1 MQRLLTTDQH
11 CLLDQVFSLASLT
24 RSLSKLV
31 NGNVWLSIMAITLH
45 DHIILHLNSFEY
57 YLCKSNVTKRVQT
70 PKWKLVLLMDEENC
84 WIVFFFSVSFLQTS
98 LVAIYTNSQLF
109 LSYSL
114 QASCKYLTFY
124 ICDSQQHLS
133 YRLSWASLI
142 TVPFYRQPWFGMTL
156 FLTHLRMQF
165 LCLNLALIRYVEF
178 FRFLDFLLNNLHFVS
193 SYISLIYSLFFF

>member
-1 MQRLLTTDQH
+1 M
-11 CLLDQVFSLASLT
+11 
-24 RSLSKLV
+24 RS
-31 NGNVWLSIMAITLH
+31 I
-45 DHIILHLNSFEY
+45 SF
-57 YLCKSNVTKRVQT
+57 
-70 PKWKLVLLMDEENC
+70 M
-84 WIVFFFSVSFLQTS
+84 QTS
-98 LVAIYTNSQLF
+98 RVAIYTKSQLF
-109 LSYSL
+109 LSYCL

-142 TVPFYRQPWFGMTL
+142 VVPFYHQPWFGMTL

-193 SYISLIYSLFFF
+193 SYISLIYSLFFLTSPFFILLYKLIEFTKARLCNVWDLTVDALLCFCNIWYNKNGHLQNCPCFEVQFHVCPCFFNSDIIKSLFTLPAFDTFRSSQ